1 MGRDAEQGLGHLPDA
16 LLVEVLQVLAG
27 QKHGGLLFAHPL
39 ETVADVLDGS
49 GIGQPDI
56 QLVQG
61 GHGISLGEELV
72 GHIGQHI
79 EEHGIADIS
88 RRTEHPLHTEDQEA
102 AGGNVRVSVEELGIG
117 ALAHGVQPQQ
127 HLLQKFLCVERVTA
141 GIVRVK
147 LLLHQ
152 VVEVGEDGVV
162 LRAHLRKVGVLGDA
176 ELLVQLGEHDFDG
189 VDVGIAEILVGSE
202 EVFQEGDVLS
212 QHGIAQKGFGYAST
226 VVAGGK
232 VCCPDHVRVRIASSG
247 TLVVPALGFQDIDEV
262 VSGHEVGKATTH
274 RLAHLLLLMFGIQ
287 GDDGFARLQQIED
300 EKLHEVGLALSGVA
314 QDQDVGR
321 GLVLVSLVEVHQ
333 NVAAVF
339 VFADVEALGVQLA
352 GVVERVQVGH
362 GTGWQHPFKL
372 DSEDVVTTGTH
383 TAEALLLT
391 EQELV
396 HVQLAS
402 NQLGEHIGLE

>member
-1 MGRDAEQGLGHLPDA
+1 M
-16 LLVEVLQVLAG
+16 
-27 QKHGGLLFAHPL
+27 
-39 ETVADVLDGS
+39 
-49 GIGQPDI
+49 
-56 QLVQG
+56 
-61 GHGISLGEELV
+61 
-72 GHIGQHI
+72 
-79 EEHGIADIS
+79 
-88 RRTEHPLHTEDQEA
+88 
-102 AGGNVRVSVEELGIG
+102 SVEELGIG

-127 HLLQKFLCVERVTA
+127 YLLQKLLGVERVTA
-141 GIVRVK
+141 GVIVVK

-162 LRAHLRKVGVLGDA
+162 FRVHLRKVGVLGDA

-189 VDVGIAEILVGSE
+189 VDVGIAEILIGSE
-202 EVFQEGDVLS
+202 EVFQEGNVLG
-212 QHGIAQKGFGYAST
+212 QQRVFVEGLRRIVGIGVSA
-226 VVAGGK
+226 
-232 VCCPDHVRVRIASSG
+232 
-247 TLVVPALGFQDIDEV
+247 VVPALGFQDIDEV
-262 VSGHEVGKATTH
+262 VSGHEVGKTTTH

-287 GDDGFARLQQIED
+287 GDDRFARLQQIED
-300 EKLHEVGLALSGVA
+300 EQLHEIGLALAGVA
-314 QDQDVGR
+314 QDQDVG
-321 GLVLVSLVEVHQ
+321 GGFVFVSLIEVHQ

-372 DSEDVVTTGTH
+372 DSEDVVTTGSH